1 VTQLPLVAVVVAMTC
16 LIGSYISAEHLGFDF
31 FGAVLSLVI
40 KLFFAPFLLLFQSL
54 NPLAQAFFLKHKAY
68 WLKRIWNFSI
78 DCTIAGVS
86 SIESLLDKIGI
97 VQ

>member
-1 VTQLPLVAVVVAMTC
+1 MTHLPLVVVMAMTC
-16 LIGSYISAEHLGFDF
+16 LIGSYILADVLGFDF
-31 FGAVLSLVI
+31 IGAVLSLAI
-40 KLFFAPFLLLFQSL
+40 RLFFAPFVLLFQLL

-68 WLKRIWNFSI
+68 WLRRIWNFSI
-78 DCTIAGVS
+78 DCIIAGVF